1 MDITR
6 LLLSENSNTRVF
18 IGIGTNVGDRSNY
31 IDRALDE
38 LRLED
43 QIWIE
48 AVSSIYETVPVGLQD
63 QPNFLNGIIRIK
75 TAVHPLNLLEIL
87 KRIEVQVG
95 RQYRKRWGPR
105 EIDLDILIYG
115 DLILDHPLLR
125 IPHPEMLNRQFVLQ
139 PLVEIQPDLIHPS
152 CNQTISQI
160 VCHMA
165 TEIETVSWE
174 KKNSDSRQ

>member
-31 IDRALDE
+31 IDRALDK

-63 QPNFLNGIIRIK
+63 QPNFLNGVIRIK
-75 TAVHPLNLLEIL
+75 TSVRPLNLLEIL

-95 RQYRKRWGPR
+95 RQHRKRWGPR

-125 IPHPEMLNRQFVLQ
+125 VPHPEMLNRQFVLQ

-165 TEIETVSWE
+165 TEMETVSRE
-174 KKNSDSRQ
+174 RKNSDSRQ

>member
-1 MDITR
+1 M
-6 LLLSENSNTRVF
+6 LAAAAS
-18 IGIGTNVGDRSNY
+18 DRNK
-31 IDRALDE
+31 RALLVFVVLFTLPIEDE
-38 LRLED
+38 
-43 QIWIE
+43 
-48 AVSSIYETVPVGLQD
+48 VG
-63 QPNFLNGIIRIK
+63 RIK
-75 TAVHPLNLLEIL
+75 TAVCPLNLLEIL

-115 DLILDHPLLR
+115 DLVLDHPLLR